1 MFGEFLDRESL
12 ERSLEGIE
20 RWSAC
25 VGLSWS
31 SSCEIGWPDAGM
43 VLGAG
48 LFILLF
54 AFLFAKLRRAL
65 VVLRA
70 RSFTPEISRRLAP
83 WVKTNDYSQ
92 EAFFTADGADQ
103 AAAAKRRRALDRLAD
118 YFQKHHSQSIAWG
131 DKIRD
136 GLSDLRFTD
145 AGRVPFPFAKVMR
158 EKFNLCSVVTA
169 SQGPMLRDLDGNWS
183 LDVTGSYGVNV
194 AGYDQYKEWMERG
207 WERVKD
213 LGPVLGPLHP
223 IVAENIAMLKSI
235 SKLDEVSFHMS
246 GTEAVMAAIRLA
258 RFNTGR
264 KSIVCFAGAYHGWWD
279 GVQPG
284 LGSEREIKDCITL
297 KDVDPAS
304 LDAIRRMKSDVAA
317 VVVNPI
323 QSFHPNSPPPSDAI
337 LLTSDVRK
345 TQDAHAPYARWL
357 KRLREVCTACD
368 IPLIF
373 DEVYSGFRL
382 APGGA
387 QEYFGVQA
395 DLVVYGKTVGGG
407 LPVGVCCGK
416 KELMRRF
423 DPDHPMRLAYVI
435 GTFSAHPHVMG
446 AMNEFLRWATDPR
459 ARQRYDEANER
470 CAAWAAS
477 VNKDF
482 AERSLPLRV
491 VNLATVWTI
500 LFQRPGR
507 YNWLLQYYLRAEGV
521 TLSWVGTGR
530 CLSNMAFEAEH
541 YDMLRGK
548 LIAAASRMAADG
560 WWPDGLD
567 QPERRKAMKSR
578 LTREMIGSIVQIP
591 KPLRTFYAEV
601 MRRKH
606 DDHVASHSHPL
617 NQLLHLLSSSVFI
630 YCYVL
635 IFADLTT
642 AVTASLAALFVRQ
655 FGHAV
660 IEPPCHDKEE
670 LLLGFNTPNK
680 TMLVAAYCAIPLANM
695 LGADA
700 WTWTAFL
707 DKWPTVAR
715 HWWGLTLVV
724 VFGRVAYLAWL
735 HDFQTSMVWFVKLV
749 TDPFTDIKAYTPRSA
764 HAWRALLPPYS
775 TNQVS
780 PKH

>member
-1 MFGEFLDRESL
+1 MDRMIDRWGACGLRLGETCRLEAGEFGFLL
-12 ERSLEGIE
+12 
-20 RWSAC
+20 
-25 VGLSWS
+25 GL
-31 SSCEIGWPDAGM
+31 C
-43 VLGAG
+43 LLAG
-48 LFILLF
+48 LATLYARRLVF
-54 AFLFAKLRRAL
+54 ALSA
-65 VVLRA
+65 LRA
-70 RSFTPEISRRLAP
+70 RSVTPALSRALST
-83 WVKTNDYSQ
+83 WVKSNDYLGDD
-92 EAFFTADGADQ
+92 FYRADGADEQ
-103 AAAAKRRRALDRLAD
+103 IVARRRKALDQLAD
-118 YFQKHHSQSIAWG
+118 YFREHHPQAIAWG
-131 DKIRD
+131 QTIRE

-145 AGRVPFPFAKVMR
+145 AGRVPFPFARVMR

-169 SQGPMLRDLDGNWS
+169 SEGPKLRDIDGHWS

-223 IVAENIAMLKSI
+223 IVAENISLLKHI

-258 RFNTGR
+258 RFNTR
-264 KSIVCFAGAYHGWWD
+264 RTQIVCFAGAYHGWWD

-297 KDVDPAS
+297 KDMHPAS
-304 LDAIRRMKSDVAA
+304 LVAIRRMKDDIAG

-337 LLTSDVRK
+337 LLTSDLRK
-345 TQDAHAPYARWL
+345 TQDAHAPYAQWL
-357 KRLREVCTACD
+357 RQLREVCSACD

-387 QEYFGVQA
+387 QEHFGVQA

-407 LPVGVCCGK
+407 LPVGVCCGRAA
-416 KELMRRF
+416 LMRRF

-446 AMNEFLRWATDPR
+446 AMNEFLQWV
-459 ARQRYDEANER
+459 ARPETVQRYEEANQH
-470 CAAWAAS
+470 CTAWAAS
-477 VNKDF
+477 VNKVF
-482 AERSLPLRV
+482 AERALPLRI

-500 LFQRPGR
+500 LFQQPGR

-521 TLSWVGTGR
+521 VLSWVGTGR
-530 CLSNMAFEAEH
+530 CLSNMAFQPEH
-541 YDMLRGK
+541 YDELQAMLVN
-548 LIAAASRMAADG
+548 AAARMKEDG
-560 WWPDGLD
+560 WWLDGLER
-567 QPERRKAMKSR
+567 PERRKVMQSR
-578 LTREMIGSIVQIP
+578 LRQEMIGSILQVP
-591 KPLRTFYAEV
+591 KPLRAFYTEV

-606 DDHVASHSHPL
+606 DDHLASHSHPL
-617 NQLLHLLSSSVFI
+617 NQFFHLLSSSVFI

-635 IFADLTT
+635 IFTDLTT

-655 FGHAV
+655 FGHAIV
-660 IEPPCHDKEE
+660 EPPCHDKEE

-680 TMLVAAYCAIPLANM
+680 TMIVSAYCLIPLAN
-695 LGADA
+695 LFASGS
-700 WTWTAFL
+700 WTFASFL
-707 DKWPTVAR
+707 ERWPTIAQQ
-715 HWWGLTLVV
+715 WWGLTLVV
-724 VFGRVAYLAWL
+724 VLGRVAYLAWL
-735 HDFQTSMVWFVKLV
+735 HDFRISMIWLVKLV
-749 TDPFTDIKAYTPRSA
+749 TDPFTDIKAYWPRSVS
-764 HAWRALLPPYS
+764 AWRAILPPYAM
-775 TNQVS
+775 NQAT